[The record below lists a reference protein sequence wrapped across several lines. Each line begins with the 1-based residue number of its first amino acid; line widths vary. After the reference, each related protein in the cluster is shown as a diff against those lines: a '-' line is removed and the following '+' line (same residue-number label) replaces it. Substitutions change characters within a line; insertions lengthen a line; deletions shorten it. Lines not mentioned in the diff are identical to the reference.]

1 MARGR
6 RTELEK
12 AVAATVLHEEL
23 GCSPREIGRRLDM
36 AEATVRDIFSG
47 KNGWDQIHNLPWFKE
62 YREIQKQTIHASII
76 ELQKGALAQ
85 IAKGIAKSSAAQA
98 TYTFGV
104 LYDKQRLS
112 AGESTE
118 IHEVFTKEKWNS
130 DTTDLEMIHAELG
143 RRIQAAKVIEA
154 EKTSEG
160 NGTPETT

>member
-47 KNGWDQIHNLPWFKE
+47 KNGWSQIHSLPWFEE
-62 YREIQKQTIHASII
+62 YREIQKQTIHASIL
-76 ELQKGALAQ
+76 ELQKSALVQ
-85 IAKGIAKSSAAQA
+85 IAKGMEKSSAAQA
-98 TYTFGV
+98 TYTFGI

-112 AGESTE
+112 AGEATE
-118 IHEVFTKEKWNS
+118 IHEVITREKVES
-130 DTTDLEMIHAELG
+130 LEDLNEKLQRAVAN
-143 RRIQAAKVIEA
+143 RILAAKVIEVEA
-154 EKTSEG
+154 EG
-160 NGTPETT
+160 NANPNQ

>member
-12 AVAATVLHEEL
+12 AVAATVLREEL
-23 GCSPREIGRRLDM
+23 GCSPREIGRRLDL

-47 KNGWDQIHNLPWFKE
+47 KNGWDRIHDIPWFKE
-62 YREIQKQTIHASII
+62 YRDIQKQTIHASII
-76 ELQKGALAQ
+76 ELQKSALAQ
-85 IAKGIAKSSAAQA
+85 IAKGIGKSSAAQA
-98 TYTFGV
+98 TYSFGI

-130 DTTDLEMIHAELG
+130 DTTNLEMIHAELG
-143 RRIQAAKVIEA
+143 RRIAAAKVIEA
-154 EKTSEG
+154 EPEG